1 MVKQVTLTAKTR
13 EKTGSGAAGRLRR
26 DGWIPAVIY
35 GHDRDSQ
42 PLKVDDTEFRQ
53 LLMDISVDNTLVD
66 LDVEGDG
73 VQRVLIRE
81 VQTHP
86 WRSQVLHVDFFQIRE
101 DEEIRVAI
109 PIRYTGEAQGV
120 RESGGILQTNRNE
133 LEVECLPE
141 EIPEYF
147 ELDVGELEI
156 GDSLHVADLNTGGVR
171 PLEDLD
177 ATLCVVVPPTIVE
190 VEEEVAEEE
199 VELEELEPELV
210 GEEEEAEVPEGEEAP
225 AEGEGRHQAPGAA
238 PPSEGDEGEG
248 PAPEDLL

>member
-13 EKTGSGAAGRLRR
+13 EQTGSGAAGRLRR

-35 GHDRDSQ
+35 GHGRDSQ

-73 VQRVLIRE
+73 VERVLIRE

-147 ELDVGELEI
+147 ELDVSELEI

-190 VEEEVAEEE
+190 VEEEVPEEE

-210 GEEEEAEVPEGEEAP
+210 GEEEEGEVPEGEEAP